1 MCVNKQLTYNSRTIS
16 QGEKSILRMSLEEFS
31 RSWLVGETLLN
42 ISTSVTEKQI
52 KIAAENTCYDT
63 DCQSDKR

>member
-1 MCVNKQLTYNSRTIS
+1 
-16 QGEKSILRMSLEEFS
+16 MSLEEFS